1 LEDWFHPASKQQ
13 FPVLPCWLIKSGRTM
28 GSMELKFIK
37 KDRSDPSV
45 QAKLP
50 GYNMRYDVFLLF
62 HP

>member
-1 LEDWFHPASKQQ
+1 LEDWFHPASGQQ
-13 FPVLPCWLIKSGRTM
+13 IGVIACWLIKSGRTM

-50 GYNMRYDVFLLF
+50 RCNMRYNVFLLF